1 MDEHFLAFST
11 DVSGLCQFWRKGGG
25 GYTLDVN
32 DAQVFSSA
40 EASRIARTTKA
51 THNFRIIRKE
61 LAMESTMTVVVMQ
74 RVLSNGT

>member
-51 THNFRIIRKE
+51 THNFRILTE
-61 LAMESTMTVVVMQ
+61 
-74 RVLSNGT
+74 RVGYGIDYDCCSNAAGLV